1 MAFTLQFGVLA
12 TFDQLSDEQRAI
24 VELVLKQGKSYG
36 ELSEMLGLPEGRVRE
51 LARDALV
58 DLAPITARGVEQ
70 DWRGQLADYVLGQ
83 QAGPEATATR
93 GHLRR
98 SEAARSWTRSLLDA
112 LEQLY
117 PNGDVPAIPDGE
129 RGGRA
134 GRRAAAAAATPTA
147 AAATPTA
154 VGTREPR
161 TLAPA
166 DAGAVRRRRIAT
178 AAGVGVLILVA
189 LLLWPVGLLTGGDDE
204 EPSQA
209 SSGTEQAGGGEGDGG
224 AIPTRTQGQAI
235 VARQQ
240 GATQVLVTAT
250 GLEPS
255 TQNTAYQVSLAN
267 SEQDR
272 RSLGATVTD
281 QQGNLQAGA
290 ELPANFED
298 YEFIDLASV
307 TVRGQGQNQSFEEGP
322 TVLRGLIELR
332 DKPITRGTGDN
343 QVTLL
348 GEIRMLPLPE

>member
-1 MAFTLQFGVLA
+1 MA

-36 ELSEMLGLPEGRVRE
+36 ELSDMLGLPENRVRE

-117 PNGDVPAIPDGE
+117 PDGDLPVVPDGE
-129 RGGRA
+129 RGS
-134 GRRAAAAAATPTA
+134 RRGAAAAPAAPGAAREARALTPES
-147 AAATPTA
+147 AT
-154 VGTREPR
+154 
-161 TLAPA
+161 
-166 DAGAVRRRRIAT
+166 AVRRRRLIT
-178 AAGVGVLILVA
+178 AAGVGILILVA
-189 LLLWPVGLLTGGDDE
+189 LLVWPIGLLTGGDDDE

-209 SSGTEQAGGGEGDGG
+209 STGTQQTTGEE
-224 AIPTRTQGQAI
+224 APIPTGMQGQAI
-235 VARQQ
+235 IARQQ
-240 GATQVLVTAT
+240 GQTQVLVTAS

-255 TQNTAYQVSLAN
+255 TENTAYQVYLAN

-281 QQGNLQAGA
+281 EQGNLRAGA
-290 ELPANFED
+290 PLPANFRD
-298 YEFIDLASV
+298 YEFIDLTSV
-307 TVRGQGQNQSFEEGP
+307 TVEGQGRNQRFEDGP
-322 TVLRGLIELR
+322 TVLRGLLELR
-332 DKPITRGTGDN
+332 ENPVTRQGI
-343 QVTLL
+343 TLL
-348 GEIRMLPLPE
+348 GEVRMRPLPE

>member
-1 MAFTLQFGVLA
+1 MA

-36 ELSEMLGLPEGRVRE
+36 ELADMLGLPETRVRE

-83 QAGPEATATR
+83 QTGPEATATR

-98 SEAARSWTRSLLDA
+98 SEAARSWARSLLDA

-117 PNGDVPAIPDGE
+117 PNGDVPAIPDAE
-129 RGGRA
+129 RGS
-134 GRRAAAAAATPTA
+134 RRGAAAAAPKAGAAPRALTPESA
-147 AAATPTA
+147 A
-154 VGTREPR
+154 
-161 TLAPA
+161 
-166 DAGAVRRRRIAT
+166 AVRRRRLFT
-178 AAGVGVLILVA
+178 ALGVAGLILVA
-189 LLLWPVGLLTGGDDE
+189 VLLWPIGLLTGGDDD

-209 SSGTEQAGGGEGDGG
+209 STGSQQEQGGDGG
-224 AIPTRTQGQAI
+224 PIATGTQGQAI
-235 VARQQ
+235 VLRRR
-240 GATQVLVTAT
+240 GSTQVLVTAT

-255 TQNTAYQVSLAN
+255 TRNTAYQVFLSN

-272 RSLGATVTD
+272 RSLGATATD

-307 TVRGQGQNQSFEEGP
+307 TVRGRGQNQSFEDGP

-332 DKPITRGTGDN
+332 DRPVSRGRGN
-343 QVTLL
+343 QRITLL
-348 GEIRMLPLPE
+348 GDIRMLPLPD

>member
-1 MAFTLQFGVLA
+1 MA

-36 ELSEMLGLPEGRVRE
+36 ELSEMLSLPEARVRE

-58 DLAPITARGVEQ
+58 DLAPITARGVEH

-98 SEAARSWTRSLLDA
+98 SEAARSWARSLLDA

-117 PNGDVPAIPDGE
+117 PNSDVPAIPEGE
-129 RGGRA
+129 RGS
-134 GRRAAAAAATPTA
+134 RRGAAAPRALTPESTA
-147 AAATPTA
+147 
-154 VGTREPR
+154 
-161 TLAPA
+161 
-166 DAGAVRRRRIAT
+166 AVRRRRLVT
-178 AAGVGVLILVA
+178 AIGVGALILVGVLV
-189 LLLWPVGLLTGGDDE
+189 WPGGVLTGGDDDD

-209 SSGTEQAGGGEGDGG
+209 STGSPQEQGGGGDGG
-224 AIPTRTQGQAI
+224 SIATGTQGQAI
-235 VARQQ
+235 VLRRE
-240 GATQVLVTAT
+240 GSTQVLVTAT

-255 TQNTAYQVSLAN
+255 TRNTAYQVFLSN
-267 SEQDR
+267 SEEDR
-272 RSLGATVTD
+272 RSLGATATD

-290 ELPANFED
+290 ELPANFRD

-307 TVRGQGQNQSFEEGP
+307 TVRGQGQNQSFEDGP

-332 DKPITRGTGDN
+332 DNPVSRGRGN
-343 QVTLL
+343 QRITLL
-348 GEIRMLPLPE
+348 GDIRMLPLPE

>member
-1 MAFTLQFGVLA
+1 LA

-36 ELSEMLGLPEGRVRE
+36 ELSEMLGLPETRVRE

-58 DLAPITARGVEQ
+58 DLAPITARGVEE

-129 RGGRA
+129 RGS
-134 GRRAAAAAATPTA
+134 RRGAAAAATPGRA
-147 AAATPTA
+147 AA
-154 VGTREPR
+154 PR
-161 TLAPA
+161 TLSPEGAV
-166 DAGAVRRRRIAT
+166 AVRRRRLIT

-189 LLLWPVGLLTGGDDE
+189 LLVWPIGLLTGGDDE

-209 SSGTEQAGGGEGDGG
+209 SSGPEQRAGGDEGPISTG
-224 AIPTRTQGQAI
+224 TQGQAI

-240 GATQVLVTAT
+240 GATQILVTAT

-255 TQNTAYQVSLAN
+255 TRNTAYQVYLSN
-267 SEQDR
+267 SESDR

-290 ELPANFED
+290 ALPENFED
-298 YEFIDLASV
+298 YRFIDLASV
-307 TVRGQGQNQSFEEGP
+307 TVRGTGQNQRFEDGP
-322 TVLRGLIELR
+322 TVLRGLLELR
-332 DKPITRGTGDN
+332 ERPITRGTGQN
-343 QVTLL
+343 RITLL

>member
-1 MAFTLQFGVLA
+1 LA

-24 VELVLKQGKSYG
+24 VELVLRRGKSYD
-36 ELSEMLGLPEGRVRE
+36 ELSDMLGLPEARVRE

-83 QAGPEATATR
+83 QSGPEATATR

-129 RGGRA
+129 RGGR
-134 GRRAAAAAATPTA
+134 RAAASARPAARG
-147 AAATPTA
+147 A
-154 VGTREPR
+154 VEPR
-161 TLAPA
+161 TLTPA
-166 DAGAVRRRRIAT
+166 DAAAVGRRRIVT
-178 AAGVGVLILVA
+178 AAGVGALILVA
-189 LLLWPVGLLTGGDDE
+189 LLLWPVGLLTGDDDD

-209 SSGTEQAGGGEGDGG
+209 SSGTQQNGGDGG

-235 VARQQ
+235 IARQR
-240 GATQVLVTAT
+240 GATQILVTAT

-255 TQNTAYQVSLAN
+255 TQNSAYQVFLAN
-267 SEQDR
+267 SERDR

-298 YEFIDLASV
+298 YEFVDLAAV
-307 TVRGQGQNQSFEEGP
+307 TVRGQGQNQSFEDGP
-322 TVLRGLIELR
+322 TVLRGLMELR
-332 DKPITRGTGDN
+332 DRPVSRGTGN
-343 QVTLL
+343 NRITLL
-348 GEIRMLPLPE
+348 GDIRMLPLPE

>member
-1 MAFTLQFGVLA
+1 MA

-36 ELSEMLGLPEGRVRE
+36 ELSEMLGLPESRVRE

-117 PNGDVPAIPDGE
+117 AEGELPAIPDGE
-129 RGGRA
+129 RGP
-134 GRRAAAAAATPTA
+134 RRAAA
-147 AAATPTA
+147 
-154 VGTREPR
+154 REPR
-161 TLAPA
+161 TLSPESATS
-166 DAGAVRRRRIAT
+166 VRRRRLAA

-189 LLLWPVGLLTGGDDE
+189 LLLWPWPALLTGGDED

-209 SSGTEQAGGGEGDGG
+209 STGTRTTENP
-224 AIPTRTQGQAI
+224 IPTRTQGQAFI
-235 VARQQ
+235 TRRDGQ
-240 GATQVLVTAT
+240 TQMLVQAT

-255 TQNTAYQVSLAN
+255 TENTAYQVFLSN
-267 SEQDR
+267 GERDR
-272 RSLGATVTD
+272 RSLGATATD
-281 QQGNLQAGA
+281 QQGTLQAGA
-290 ELPANFED
+290 TLPQNFRD
-298 YEFIDLASV
+298 YEFIDLAV
-307 TVRGQGQNQSFEEGP
+307 VNVVGQGRNQRFEDGP
-322 TVLRGLIELR
+322 TVLRGLLELR
-332 DKPITRGTGDN
+332 ENPVSRGGI
-343 QVTLL
+343 TLL
-348 GEIRMLPLPE
+348 GDIRLLPLPE